1 MKCLCLRLVAAAS
14 CALAGVPAARADL
27 LAGSVSYN
35 PGNGLYTYSYTW
47 NGQGGATLDINL
59 FVGPGGGPVPHLA
72 SVTSPNGWHFDGSAL
87 AEDGWHSQW
96 TVNSTT
102 DAAALAGQKDVP
114 VSGFSFT
121 TAAAPRALTAGA
133 PDYSATFVP
142 WSDARFA
149 PPGQAGTNFIGA
161 DSGQVVI
168 PDFGVTIAS
177 ADAAPEPSAIVL
189 GVIGSLAFAC
199 RKRRQSYFPTIT
211 T

>member
-1 MKCLCLRLVAAAS
+1 MKCQCLRLVAAAS

-47 NGQGGATLDINL
+47 NGQGGAALNIDL
-59 FVGPGGGPVPHLA
+59 LMGAGGGATPHLV
-72 SVTSPNGWHFDGSAL
+72 SVTSPSGWQFGGSDLAENGWHS
-87 AEDGWHSQW
+87 GWS
-96 TVNSTT
+96 VISTSDT
-102 DAAALAGQKDVP
+102 AALAGQKGVL

-121 TAAAPRALTAGA
+121 TAAAPRELTAGA
-133 PDYSATFVP
+133 LDYSATFVP

-149 PPGQAGTNFIGA
+149 PPGQAGTNVIGV
-161 DSGQVVI
+161 DSGQVVV

-177 ADAAPEPSAIVL
+177 ADPAPEPSAIVL